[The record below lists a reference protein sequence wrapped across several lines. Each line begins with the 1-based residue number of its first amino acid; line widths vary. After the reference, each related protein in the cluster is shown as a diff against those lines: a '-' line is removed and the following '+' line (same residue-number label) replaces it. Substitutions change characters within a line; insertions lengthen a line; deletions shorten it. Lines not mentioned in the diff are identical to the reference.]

1 MDKRKRKP
9 PPKERDMAA
18 CFDRRTA
25 GWSCWAATCRISTAH
40 HPRRR
45 CNRSSSSKGREVRAV
60 QNQLVMWLTL
70 PPPLRGLVGGA
81 VKKPDHHH
89 HQHHLAILWLGLAG
103 SLPWQQFHKRL
114 ERARFYTTNKI
125 KQKLKAMRTANA
137 TDLGY
142 SSARKVECF
151 RKRLSS

>member
-9 PPKERDMAA
+9 PKGKRHGSMLRSSDL
-18 CFDRRTA
+18 A

-45 CNRSSSSKGREVRAV
+45 CNRSSKSREVRAV

-89 HQHHLAILWLGLAG
+89 HQHHLAILWLAG